1 MMIWFRRIV
10 MLGVFAILL
19 TPRTGWACATCF
31 GAEGDPQTE
40 GLNMAIITLLGVT
53 YTLFSVMALAAF
65 LIWKKNQKAMQ
76 DEMTDAMTDAV
87 NIQEASTTH
96 G

>member
-1 MMIWFRRIV
+1 MVKRFLIAG
-10 MLGVFAILL
+10 LLILS
-19 TPRTGWACATCF
+19 PRMSWACATCF

-53 YTLFSVMALAAF
+53 YTLFSGMALAVYMM
-65 LIWKKNQKAMQ
+65 WRKNQKRLQ
-76 DEMTDAMTDAV
+76 NLDLTDAPTFE
-87 NIQEASTTH
+87 EASTTH

>member
-1 MMIWFRRIV
+1 MKRYASIV
-10 MLGVFAILL
+10 SLVVLL
-19 TPRTGWACATCF
+19 MPKGAWACATCF

-53 YTLFSVMALAAF
+53 YTLFTGMGVAAF
-65 LIWKKNQKAMQ
+65 LMWRKNQKRMM
-76 DEMTDAMTDAV
+76 E
-87 NIQEASTTH
+87 EAEHELSVIEEAPTH